1 MGYGSRA
8 LSLLKMYYEFLI
20 PNIDERKFPKEN
32 IDSIQEE
39 EVDLLEEKIGI
50 NTNTF
55 TKRIRTLNIYI
66 IIFLEPRN
74 NLPPLLLK
82 LSERPPERLD
92 YIGVSFG
99 LTGPLLKFWKKSGF
113 IPLYIR

>member
-1 MGYGSRA
+1 
-8 LSLLKMYYEFLI
+8 MYI
-20 PNIDERKFPKEN
+20 NITTKLMTIF
-32 IDSIQEE
+32 IQT
-39 EVDLLEEKIGI
+39 I
-50 NTNTF
+50 
-55 TKRIRTLNIYI
+55 
-66 IIFLEPRN
+66 EPRN

>member
-1 MGYGSRA
+1 MGYGARA

-20 PNIDERKFPKEN
+20 PNIDEGKLPKET
-32 IDSIQEE
+32 ISSINEE
-39 EVDLLEEKIGI
+39 EVDLLEEKIGMD
-50 NTNTF
+50 TNTV
-55 TKRIRTLNIYI
+55 TKTILTLNIYNNL
-66 IIFLEPRN
+66 FTEPRN

>member
-1 MGYGSRA
+1 MFANNNNSEN
-8 LSLLKMYYEFLI
+8 LFLTI
-20 PNIDERKFPKEN
+20 
-32 IDSIQEE
+32 
-39 EVDLLEEKIGI
+39 
-50 NTNTF
+50 
-55 TKRIRTLNIYI
+55 
-66 IIFLEPRN
+66 EPRN

-99 LTGPLLKFWKKSGF
+99 LTGPLLKFWKKAGF

>member
-1 MGYGSRA
+1 M
-8 LSLLKMYYEFLI
+8 
-20 PNIDERKFPKEN
+20 
-32 IDSIQEE
+32 SI
-39 EVDLLEEKIGI
+39 I
-50 NTNTF
+50 
-55 TKRIRTLNIYI
+55 
-66 IIFLEPRN
+66 EPRN

-113 IPLYIR
+113 IPLYIRYS

>member
-20 PNIDERKFPKEN
+20 PNIDEEKLPKEN

-39 EVDLLEEKIGI
+39 EVDLLKEKIGI
-50 NTNTF
+50 NKNTL
-55 TKRIRTLNIYI
+55 TKTMTTFNIYI
-66 IIFLEPRN
+66 NFFTEPRN

-113 IPLYIR
+113 IPLHIR

>member
-8 LSLLKMYYEFLI
+8 ISLLKMYYEFLI
-20 PNIDERKFPKEN
+20 PNFDEGQFPKEN
-32 IDSIQEE
+32 INSIQEDG
-39 EVDLLEEKIGI
+39 VHLLEERIGI
-50 NTNTF
+50 NYKHIVYSN
-55 TKRIRTLNIYI
+55 I
-66 IIFLEPRN
+66 IITENIFLTVEPRN

-99 LTGPLLKFWKKSGF
+99 LTGPLLKFWKKAGF
-113 IPLYIR
+113 VPLYIR

>member
-20 PNIDERKFPKEN
+20 PNIDEGKLPKEN

-50 NTNTF
+50 YTNIF
-55 TKRIRTLNIYI
+55 TKIIRTLYI
-66 IIFLEPRN
+66 CINF
-74 NLPPLLLK
+74 
-82 LSERPPERLD
+82 
-92 YIGVSFG
+92 F
-99 LTGPLLKFWKKSGF
+99 
-113 IPLYIR
+113 